1 MKKYIKILVDF
12 GMTVLLLLLMA
23 YERVGAAA
31 HEWLGIALFLLVVLH
46 HVLNRKWS
54 GNLLN
59 GRYRPMRIAQTV
71 LVALV
76 LCAMLGS
83 MASGIVLSRHA
94 LAFLPVRGGASWA
107 RTVHMLCGYWGF
119 LLMGLHLGLH
129 WGMIAGMIS
138 RHTLPL
144 CGQQES
150 EYIQNSQLRKIYRP
164 KRSQRLRCRIY
175 AMGSWGRAYYRDF
188 SNYTL
193 PYRHID
199 QGTGCSD
206 LAEIWREISNF

>member
-119 LLMGLHLGLH
+119 VLMGLHLGLH
-129 WGMIAGMIS
+129 WGMILSLI
-138 RHTLPL
+138 
-144 CGQQES
+144 
-150 EYIQNSQLRKIYRP
+150 
-164 KRSQRLRCRIY
+164 
-175 AMGSWGRAYYRDF
+175 
-188 SNYTL
+188 
-193 PYRHID
+193 
-199 QGTGCSD
+199 
-206 LAEIWREISNF
+206 